1 MSLNID
7 TSILKPSLQAAGH
20 IYCIVNKSYK
30 GWVKVGM
37 SKDPAARLKN
47 GYNAYT
53 PEDNFYFL
61 ELEKVDHYRL
71 AERHL
76 IQTFSKYT
84 PESPKEEWFQ
94 ATQDRAKRYFSETV
108 DTLEQYIHTYCI
120 EAHAKKIQ
128 KKAYTTRKNLE
139 HQEKRCSV
147 RKQAKDEILI
157 AEKKLLRALRKQEK
171 QKHKRNTEWM
181 DKQEE
186 LGLMF
191 ASDHCIFE
199 EKVGDRLEPLGRF
212 TGRIPTHM
220 LHRYGLE
227 KQC

>member
-20 IYCIVNKSYK
+20 IYCIVNKSYE

-37 SKDPAARLKN
+37 SKDPAARLKT
-47 GYNAYT
+47 GYNAYA

-84 PESPKEEWFQ
+84 SESPKEEWFQ
-94 ATQDRAKRYFSETV
+94 TTQDKAKIYFSETV
-108 DTLEQYIHTYCI
+108 NTLEQYIHTCCI
-120 EAHAKKIQ
+120 EAHAKKIE
-128 KKAYTTRKNLE
+128 KKAYTVRKNLE
-139 HQEKRCSV
+139 RKEKQLASR
-147 RKQAKDEILI
+147 RKTKDEMLD

-191 ASDHCIFE
+191 ASDHCLSRWGI
-199 EKVGDRLEPLGRF
+199 GNPIID
-212 TGRIPTHM
+212 
-220 LHRYGLE
+220 RYGRP
-227 KQC
+227 QC